1 MTAMVP
7 YRCLFLCC
15 VFALCAALLPRAV
28 ARPAVELRARTGV
41 AVDRAVGL
49 LDGATVR
56 LVAKVV
62 GDAGDDEPAGAPIL
76 NPDRGGVMGAD
87 LGAVALYR
95 GRWFMVL
102 GDAVSPLNDDADN
115 FLVATGPATR
125 DLAGG
130 IAIDHYLNTVGS
142 PAGPVAARALAPD
155 PGYTIPGALFA
166 VAWHGR
172 AGLFAQV
179 MEGGDFRGHDHWSVA
194 SRLARY
200 DERARIFRPWKPG
213 VYTWTRRDA
222 VSSDATR
229 LQYGFGQ
236 ASFWADERA
245 GYLYMVGAPTN
256 RFGGVKLA
264 RIPLAAFLDPRDAR
278 PWSYDLGGGTWSA
291 PTSDE
296 MALDARVP
304 WLIAPRDP
312 LFTLDKDYDTAAYP
326 AGTDQCAELTIA
338 EFSVVYDPYLARF
351 LLLTASASCKPD
363 AFLIYAA
370 PTITGPWTAR
380 PARVAAPYARTRS
393 DWDVY
398 APYTA
403 SALLRDG
410 GKTLYLLASTY
421 SHYGVYLYKMDF
433 PGPPPTPS
441 RPPPMANWSP
451 GCGRRPSAPPGEPGG
466 WLPPDPRQPRRVGI
480 DGRGHSQLAIIARQ
494 T

>member
-1 MTAMVP
+1 MVA
-7 YRCLFLCC
+7 YRRPLWCCLFVLG
-15 VFALCAALLPRAV
+15 AALTPYTD
-28 ARPAVELRARTGV
+28 ARPAVGLHARAGATMDGT
-41 AVDRAVGL
+41 AGL
-49 LDGATVR
+49 LAGAAVR

-62 GDAGDDEPAGAPIL
+62 GDADPGEPAGAPIL
-76 NPDRGGVMGAD
+76 NPDGGGVIGAD
-87 LGAVALYR
+87 LGAIALYR
-95 GRWFMVL
+95 GRWFMAL
-102 GDAVSPLNDDADN
+102 GDAVSPLNDDAGN
-115 FLVATGPATR
+115 FLVATGPVTR

-172 AGLFAQV
+172 AALFAQV

-278 PWSYDLGGGTWSA
+278 PWSYYLGGGTWSA

-326 AGTDQCAELTIA
+326 AGTDQCDELTIA
-338 EFSVVYDPYLARF
+338 EFSIVYDPYLARF

-393 DWDVY
+393 D
-398 APYTA
+398 
-403 SALLRDG
+403 
-410 GKTLYLLASTY
+410 
-421 SHYGVYLYKMDF
+421 
-433 PGPPPTPS
+433 
-441 RPPPMANWSP
+441 
-451 GCGRRPSAPPGEPGG
+451 
-466 WLPPDPRQPRRVGI
+466 
-480 DGRGHSQLAIIARQ
+480 
-494 T
+494 